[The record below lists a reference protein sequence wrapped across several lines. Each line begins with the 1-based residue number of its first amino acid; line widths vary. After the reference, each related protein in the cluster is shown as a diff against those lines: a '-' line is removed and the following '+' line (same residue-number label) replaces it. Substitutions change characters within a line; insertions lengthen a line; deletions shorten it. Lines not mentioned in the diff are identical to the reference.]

1 MVRSHSFL
9 MVLAM
14 AENDEI
20 LSPAEMRKLIDAE
33 KRDRERERQLR
44 EKEAMA
50 IITGYEEGKIEAA
63 EATRRYYDYV
73 DRWGEAFRSYLTTT
87 EGLSD
92 DQVLM
97 RYEAQRRRLDRSSAL
112 SR

>member
-63 EATRRYYDYV
+63 EAI
-73 DRWGEAFRSYLTTT
+73 L
-87 EGLSD
+87 
-92 DQVLM
+92 
-97 RYEAQRRRLDRSSAL
+97 RLCGPL
-112 SR
+112 G